1 MLTSR
6 ISSISGWKKGVYFAL
21 QQNYPPKT
29 TPLQSQDSSWLMK
42 KELGMKQK
50 REHSRGA
57 HLGCKQGG
65 LKWRVL
71 ILGGDDVAVDCQ
83 K

>member
-1 MLTSR
+1 MWWL
-6 ISSISGWKKGVYFAL
+6 IVKNDEFHWGKKAV
-21 QQNYPPKT
+21 
-29 TPLQSQDSSWLMK
+29 
-42 KELGMKQK
+42 LGMKQK

-71 ILGGDDVAVDCQ
+71 ILGGEDVVVDCQ

>member
-1 MLTSR
+1 VH
-6 ISSISGWKKGVYFAL
+6 I
-21 QQNYPPKT
+21 PPKAT
-29 TPLQSQDSSWLMK
+29 SWLDSQSQDSSWLMK
-42 KELGMKQK
+42 KEVLGMKQK
-50 REHSRGA
+50 RMHSKGA

-71 ILGGDDVAVDCQ
+71 ILGGEDVVVDCQ

>member
-1 MLTSR
+1 
-6 ISSISGWKKGVYFAL
+6 
-21 QQNYPPKT
+21 
-29 TPLQSQDSSWLMK
+29 MK
-42 KELGMKQK
+42 KEVLGMKQK

-57 HLGCKQGG
+57 RLGCKQGR

-71 ILGGDDVAVDCQ
+71 ILGGEDVVVDYQ